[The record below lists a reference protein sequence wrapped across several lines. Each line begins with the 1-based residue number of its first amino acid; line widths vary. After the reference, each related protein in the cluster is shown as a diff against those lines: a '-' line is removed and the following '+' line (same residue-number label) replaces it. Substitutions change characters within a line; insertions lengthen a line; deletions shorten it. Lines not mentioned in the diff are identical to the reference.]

1 MRKIKVLNQ
10 EDLASLVGNGDVDY
24 IFTLDEIKKYFPN
37 VECKYPYVLRACNTC
52 EDEVIGYIRASHF
65 ISDDAQTP
73 MFVYVYESE
82 VNCDFEFVDDD
93 MTSDE
98 VVAEYEQ
105 ILEDEQNEREIKKAI
120 VTSITDRLPIEND
133 DEEADYEN
141 TNEDRLT
148 KEDAEDIMQAFIA
161 DLLERVGVDDIDDLD
176 EEDVEELNELMTEVR
191 DLYLDDCLDD
201 CCDNDKYE
209 CDDFDFHEWKK
220 EYEAMFDKEPKEEPK
235 EEVNYSNII
244 DLNLDKLE
252 DSKYGKTELRTGQI
266 VKLRNG
272 KEYIVL
278 MNTTSKTH
286 GEDCD
291 VLLKTDENDKEG
303 RRLISLDEYDE
314 QLSNYYDQCLDI
326 MTINTPYD
334 LSYLKVNADDKRLF
348 TKYINKEDAEK
359 MLKDLLDI
367 DFKII

>member
-24 IFTLDEIKKYFPN
+24 IFTLDELKKYFPN

-65 ISDDAQTP
+65 FSDDTP
-73 MFVYVYESE
+73 MYIYVYESE
-82 VNCDFEFVDDD
+82 VNCDFEFVDED

-105 ILEDEQNEREIKKAI
+105 ILEDERNEREIKKAI
-120 VTSITDRLPIEND
+120 VTSITDRLSTEDD

-161 DLLERVGVDDIDDLD
+161 DLLERVGVDDINDLD

-191 DLYLDDCLDD
+191 DLYLDDCLDG

-209 CDDFDFHEWKK
+209 YDDFDFHEWKK
-220 EYEAMFDKEPKEEPK
+220 EYETMFDKEPK

-278 MNTTSKTH
+278 MNATSKTH
-286 GEDCD
+286 GEDFD
-291 VLLKTDENDKEG
+291 ILLKTDENDKES

-334 LSYLKVNADDKRLF
+334 LSYLKVNADDKKLF

>member
-52 EDEVIGYIRASHF
+52 GDEVIGYIRASRF
-65 ISDDAQTP
+65 ISDDTP

-82 VNCDFEFVDDD
+82 VNCDFEFVDED

-105 ILEDEQNEREIKKAI
+105 ILEDERNEREIKKAI
-120 VTSITDRLPIEND
+120 VTSITDRLSTEDD

-148 KEDAEDIMQAFIA
+148 KEDAEDIMKAFIA

-191 DLYLDDCLDD
+191 DLYLDDCLDG

-220 EYEAMFDKEPKEEPK
+220 EYEAMFDKEPKEE
-235 EEVNYSNII
+235 VNHSNII

-278 MNTTSKTH
+278 MNATSKTH
-286 GEDCD
+286 GEDFD
-291 VLLKTDENDKEG
+291 ILLKTDENDKES

-334 LSYLKVNADDKRLF
+334 LSYLKVNTDDKKLF

>member
-10 EDLASLVGNGDVDY
+10 EDLASLVGNGDIDY

-52 EDEVIGYIRASHF
+52 EDEVIGYIKASHF
-65 ISDDAQTP
+65 IGGNTP
-73 MFVYVYESE
+73 MFVYVCESE
-82 VNCDFEFVDDD
+82 VDCDFEFIDED

-105 ILEDEQNEREIKKAI
+105 ILEDERKIKKAI
-120 VTSITDRLPIEND
+120 VTNITDKLSTED
-133 DEEADYEN
+133 DEEANYEN
-141 TNEDRLT
+141 TNEDKLT
-148 KEDAEDIMQAFIA
+148 KEDAEDIMRAFIA
-161 DLLERVGVDDIDDLD
+161 DLLERVGVDDIDDLN

-191 DLYLDDCLDD
+191 DLYLDDCLDG
-201 CCDNDKYE
+201 CCDGDGCFDNDKYE
-209 CDDFDFHEWKK
+209 YDDFEFHEWKK
-220 EYEAMFDKEPKEEPK
+220 EYETMFDKEPK

-266 VKLRNG
+266 IKLRNG

-278 MNTTSKTH
+278 MNTTSKTC

-291 VLLKTDENDKEG
+291 VLLRTDENDKES

-314 QLSNYYDQCLDI
+314 RLSNYYDQNLDI

-334 LSYLKVNADDKRLF
+334 LSHLKVNADDKKLF

>member
-37 VECKYPYVLRACNTC
+37 VECKYPYVLRAYSSCDN
-52 EDEVIGYIRASHF
+52 EVIGYVRSSHF
-65 ISDDAQTP
+65 ISDDTP
-73 MFVYVYESE
+73 MFVYIHESE
-82 VNCDFEFVDDD
+82 VNCDFEFVDED

-105 ILEDEQNEREIKKAI
+105 ILEDERNEREIKKAI
-120 VTSITDRLPIEND
+120 VTNIADRLSTED

-141 TNEDRLT
+141 TNEDKLT
-148 KEDAEDIMQAFIA
+148 KEDAEDIMRAFIA

-176 EEDVEELNELMTEVR
+176 EEDVEELNDLMTEVR
-191 DLYLDDCLDD
+191 DLYLDDCLDG

-209 CDDFDFHEWKK
+209 YDDFDFHEWKK
-220 EYEAMFDKEPKEEPK
+220 EYETMFDKEPK
-235 EEVNYSNII
+235 EEVNYSNIT
-244 DLNLDKLE
+244 DLNLDNLE

-291 VLLKTDENDKEG
+291 VLLRTDENDKES

-314 QLSNYYDQCLDI
+314 RLSNYYDQHLDV

-334 LSYLKVNADDKRLF
+334 LSYLKVNADDKKLF

>member
-24 IFTLDEIKKYFPN
+24 IFTLDELKKYFPN

-52 EDEVIGYIRASHF
+52 EDEVIGYIMSSHF
-65 ISDDAQTP
+65 ISDDTP

-82 VNCDFEFVDDD
+82 VNCDFEFVDED

-105 ILEDEQNEREIKKAI
+105 ILEDERNEREIKKAI
-120 VTSITDRLPIEND
+120 VTSITDRLSTED
-133 DEEADYEN
+133 DNEEADYEN

-191 DLYLDDCLDD
+191 DLYLDDCLDG

-235 EEVNYSNII
+235 EEVNYNNII
-244 DLNLDKLE
+244 DLNLDKVE

-278 MNTTSKTH
+278 MNATSKTH
-286 GEDCD
+286 GEDFD
-291 VLLKTDENDKEG
+291 ILLKTDENDKES

-334 LSYLKVNADDKRLF
+334 LSYLKVNADDKKLF

>member
-24 IFTLDEIKKYFPN
+24 LFTLDEIKKYFPN
-37 VECKYPYVLRACNTC
+37 VECKYPYVIRATTC
-52 EDEVIGYIRASHF
+52 ENEVIGYIRASRF
-65 ISDDAQTP
+65 LSDDTP
-73 MFVYVYESE
+73 MFIYVHGNEE
-82 VNCDFEFVDDD
+82 NCDFEFIDED

-105 ILEDEQNEREIKKAI
+105 ILEDERNEMEIKKAI
-120 VTSITDRLPIEND
+120 VTNITDRLSTEDD

-148 KEDAEDIMQAFIA
+148 KEDAEDIMRTFIA

-191 DLYLDDCLDD
+191 DLYLDDCLDG

-209 CDDFDFHEWKK
+209 YDDFDFHEWKK
-220 EYEAMFDKEPKEEPK
+220 EYEAMFDKEPK

-278 MNTTSKTH
+278 MNTTSKIH

-291 VLLKTDENDKEG
+291 VLLRTDENDKEG

-314 QLSNYYDQCLDI
+314 RLSNYYDQNLDVMAI
-326 MTINTPYD
+326 KTPYD
-334 LSYLKVNADDKRLF
+334 LSYLKVNADDKKLF

>member
-52 EDEVIGYIRASHF
+52 EDEVIGYIRASRF
-65 ISDDAQTP
+65 ISDDTP

-82 VNCDFEFVDDD
+82 VNCDFEFVDED

-105 ILEDEQNEREIKKAI
+105 ILEDERNEREIKKAI
-120 VTSITDRLPIEND
+120 VTSITDRLSTEDD

-148 KEDAEDIMQAFIA
+148 KEDAEDIMKAFIA
-161 DLLERVGVDDIDDLD
+161 DLLERVGVDDINDLD

-209 CDDFDFHEWKK
+209 YDDFDFHEWKK
-220 EYEAMFDKEPKEEPK
+220 EYEAMFDKEPKEE
-235 EEVNYSNII
+235 VNYNNII

-278 MNTTSKTH
+278 MNATSKTH
-286 GEDCD
+286 GEDFD
-291 VLLKTDENDKEG
+291 ILLKTDENDKES

-334 LSYLKVNADDKRLF
+334 LSYLKVNADDKKLF

>member
-52 EDEVIGYIRASHF
+52 GDEVIGYIRASRF
-65 ISDDAQTP
+65 ISDDTP

-82 VNCDFEFVDDD
+82 VNCDFEFVDED

-105 ILEDEQNEREIKKAI
+105 ILEDERNEREIKKAI
-120 VTSITDRLPIEND
+120 VTSITDRLSTEDD

-148 KEDAEDIMQAFIA
+148 KEDAEDIMKAFIA

-191 DLYLDDCLDD
+191 DLYLDDCLDG

-209 CDDFDFHEWKK
+209 YDDFDFHEWKK
-220 EYEAMFDKEPKEEPK
+220 EYEAMFDKEPKEE
-235 EEVNYSNII
+235 VNHSNII

-278 MNTTSKTH
+278 MNATSKTH
-286 GEDCD
+286 GEDFD
-291 VLLKTDENDKEG
+291 ILLKTDENDKES

-334 LSYLKVNADDKRLF
+334 LSYLKVNTDDKKLF

>member
-1 MRKIKVLNQ
+1 
-10 EDLASLVGNGDVDY
+10 
-24 IFTLDEIKKYFPN
+24 
-37 VECKYPYVLRACNTC
+37 
-52 EDEVIGYIRASHF
+52 
-65 ISDDAQTP
+65 
-73 MFVYVYESE
+73 
-82 VNCDFEFVDDD
+82 

-105 ILEDEQNEREIKKAI
+105 ILEDERNEREIKKAI
-120 VTSITDRLPIEND
+120 VTNIADRLSTED

-141 TNEDRLT
+141 TNEDKLT
-148 KEDAEDIMQAFIA
+148 KEDAEDIMRAFIA

-176 EEDVEELNELMTEVR
+176 EEDVEELNDLMTEVR
-191 DLYLDDCLDD
+191 DLYLDDCLDG

-209 CDDFDFHEWKK
+209 YDDFDFHEWKK
-220 EYEAMFDKEPKEEPK
+220 EYETMFDKEPK
-235 EEVNYSNII
+235 EEVNYSNIT
-244 DLNLDKLE
+244 DLNLDNLE

-291 VLLKTDENDKEG
+291 VLLRTDENDKES

-314 QLSNYYDQCLDI
+314 RLSNYYDQRLDV

-334 LSYLKVNADDKRLF
+334 LSYLKVNADDKKLF

>member
-37 VECKYPYVLRACNTC
+37 VECKYPYVLRAYSSCDN
-52 EDEVIGYIRASHF
+52 EVIGYVRSSHF
-65 ISDDAQTP
+65 ISDDTP
-73 MFVYVYESE
+73 MFVYIHESE
-82 VNCDFEFVDDD
+82 VNCDFEFVDED

-105 ILEDEQNEREIKKAI
+105 ILEDERNEREIKKAI
-120 VTSITDRLPIEND
+120 VTNIADRLSTED

-141 TNEDRLT
+141 TNEDKLT
-148 KEDAEDIMQAFIA
+148 KEDAEDIMRAFIA

-176 EEDVEELNELMTEVR
+176 EEDVEELNDLMTEVR
-191 DLYLDDCLDD
+191 DLYLDDCLDG

-209 CDDFDFHEWKK
+209 YDDFDFHEWKK
-220 EYEAMFDKEPKEEPK
+220 EYETMFDKEPK
-235 EEVNYSNII
+235 EEVNYSNIT
-244 DLNLDKLE
+244 DLNLDNLE

-291 VLLKTDENDKEG
+291 VLLRTDENDKES

-314 QLSNYYDQCLDI
+314 RLSNYYDQRLDV

-334 LSYLKVNADDKRLF
+334 LSYLKVNADDKKLF

>member
-24 IFTLDEIKKYFPN
+24 LFTLDEIKKYFPN
-37 VECKYPYVLRACNTC
+37 VECKYPYVIRATTC
-52 EDEVIGYIRASHF
+52 ENEVIGYIRASRF
-65 ISDDAQTP
+65 LSDDTP
-73 MFVYVYESE
+73 MFIYVHGNEE
-82 VNCDFEFVDDD
+82 NCDFEFIDED

-105 ILEDEQNEREIKKAI
+105 ILEDERNEMEIKKAI
-120 VTSITDRLPIEND
+120 VTNITDRLPTED
-133 DEEADYEN
+133 DNEEADYEN
-141 TNEDRLT
+141 TNEDKLT
-148 KEDAEDIMQAFIA
+148 REDAEDIMQAFIA
-161 DLLERVGVDDIDDLD
+161 DLLERVGVDDINDLD
-176 EEDVEELNELMTEVR
+176 EEDVEELNDLMTEVR
-191 DLYLDDCLDD
+191 DLYLDDCLDG

-209 CDDFDFHEWKK
+209 YDDFEFHEWKK
-220 EYEAMFDKEPKEEPK
+220 EYEAMWDKEPK

-278 MNTTSKTH
+278 MNTTSKAY

-291 VLLKTDENDKEG
+291 VLLRTDENDKEG

-314 QLSNYYDQCLDI
+314 RLSNYYDQNLDVMVI
-326 MTINTPYD
+326 KTPYD
-334 LSYLKVNADDKRLF
+334 LSYLKVNADDKKLF

>member
-65 ISDDAQTP
+65 ISDDAP
-73 MFVYVYESE
+73 MFIYVYESE
-82 VNCDFEFVDDD
+82 VNCDFEFVDED

-105 ILEDEQNEREIKKAI
+105 ILEDERNEREIKKAI
-120 VTSITDRLPIEND
+120 VTSITDRLSTEDD
-133 DEEADYEN
+133 DEEADCEN

-161 DLLERVGVDDIDDLD
+161 DLLERVGADDINDLD

-191 DLYLDDCLDD
+191 DLYLDDCLDG

-209 CDDFDFHEWKK
+209 YDDFDFHEWKK
-220 EYEAMFDKEPKEEPK
+220 EYEAMFDKEPKEE
-235 EEVNYSNII
+235 VNYNNII

-278 MNTTSKTH
+278 MHTTSKTH
-286 GEDCD
+286 GEDFD
-291 VLLKTDENDKEG
+291 ILLKTDENDKES

-334 LSYLKVNADDKRLF
+334 LSYLKVNVDDKKLF

>member
-65 ISDDAQTP
+65 ISDDAP
-73 MFVYVYESE
+73 MFIYVYESE
-82 VNCDFEFVDDD
+82 VNCDFEFVDED

-105 ILEDEQNEREIKKAI
+105 ILEDERNEREIKKAI
-120 VTSITDRLPIEND
+120 VTSITDRLSTEDD
-133 DEEADYEN
+133 DEEADCEN

-161 DLLERVGVDDIDDLD
+161 DLLERVGADDIDDLD

-191 DLYLDDCLDD
+191 DLYLDDCLDG

-220 EYEAMFDKEPKEEPK
+220 EYEAMFDKEPKEE
-235 EEVNYSNII
+235 VNYNNII

-278 MNTTSKTH
+278 MNATSKTH
-286 GEDCD
+286 GEDFD
-291 VLLKTDENDKEG
+291 ILLKTDENDKES

-334 LSYLKVNADDKRLF
+334 LSYLKVNADDKKLF

>member
-24 IFTLDEIKKYFPN
+24 LFTLDEIKKYFPN
-37 VECKYPYVLRACNTC
+37 VECKYPYVIRATIC
-52 EDEVIGYIRASHF
+52 ENEVIGYIRASRF
-65 ISDDAQTP
+65 LSDDTP
-73 MFVYVYESE
+73 MFIYVHGNEE
-82 VNCDFEFVDDD
+82 NCDFEFIDED

-105 ILEDEQNEREIKKAI
+105 ILEDERNEMEIKKAI
-120 VTSITDRLPIEND
+120 VTNITDRLSTEDD

-148 KEDAEDIMQAFIA
+148 KEDAEDIMRTFIA

-191 DLYLDDCLDD
+191 DLYLDDCLDG

-209 CDDFDFHEWKK
+209 YDDFEFHEWKK
-220 EYEAMFDKEPKEEPK
+220 EYEAMWDKEPKEEPK

-278 MNTTSKTH
+278 MNTASKAY

-291 VLLKTDENDKEG
+291 VLLRTDENDKEG

-314 QLSNYYDQCLDI
+314 RLSNYYDQNLDVMAI
-326 MTINTPYD
+326 KTPYD
-334 LSYLKVNADDKRLF
+334 LSYLKVNADDKKLF

>member
-65 ISDDAQTP
+65 ISDDTP

-82 VNCDFEFVDDD
+82 VNCDFEFVDED

-105 ILEDEQNEREIKKAI
+105 ILEDEQNEREFKKAI
-120 VTSITDRLPIEND
+120 VTSITDRLSTED
-133 DEEADYEN
+133 DNEEADYEN

-148 KEDAEDIMQAFIA
+148 KEDAEDIMKAFIA
-161 DLLERVGVDDIDDLD
+161 DLLERVGVDDINDLD

-191 DLYLDDCLDD
+191 DLYLDDCLDG

-209 CDDFDFHEWKK
+209 YDDFDFHEWKK
-220 EYEAMFDKEPKEEPK
+220 EYEAMFDKEPKEE
-235 EEVNYSNII
+235 VNHSNII

-278 MNTTSKTH
+278 MHTTSKTH
-286 GEDCD
+286 GEDFD
-291 VLLKTDENDKEG
+291 ILLKTDENDKES

-334 LSYLKVNADDKRLF
+334 LSYLKVNADDKKLF

>member
-52 EDEVIGYIRASHF
+52 GDEVIGYIRASRF
-65 ISDDAQTP
+65 ISDDTP

-82 VNCDFEFVDDD
+82 VNCDFEFVDED

-105 ILEDEQNEREIKKAI
+105 ILEDERNEREIKKAI
-120 VTSITDRLPIEND
+120 VTSITDRLSTED
-133 DEEADYEN
+133 DNEEADYEN

-148 KEDAEDIMQAFIA
+148 KEDAEDIMKAFIA

-191 DLYLDDCLDD
+191 DLYLDDCLDG

-220 EYEAMFDKEPKEEPK
+220 EYEAMFDKEPKEE
-235 EEVNYSNII
+235 VNHSNII

-278 MNTTSKTH
+278 MNATSKTH
-286 GEDCD
+286 GEDFD
-291 VLLKTDENDKEG
+291 ILLKTDENDKES

-334 LSYLKVNADDKRLF
+334 LSYLKVNTDDKKLF